1 MPETPI
7 DFSRYLVPRGVQPG
21 EHPLPDETTSGS
33 APSLPP
39 LNESASQQIQEM
51 GFSAV
56 QAEKALR
63 MTGNTSAEV
72 AMQWLFEHID
82 DEDLNVP
89 FQTPG
94 QGAAGAGGSVA
105 EVDQG
110 KMEDLM
116 GMGFDE
122 HMAKRALQETV
133 PPPSKPSIYEVCAV
147 GHGLTGFLG
156 RKYGTCRGLVILTP
170 IGTSSRRRARRLR
183 FQRQRGFH
191 PRHID
196 RKTRWLFHSRVVYF
210 TERGD
215 AQGE

>member
-1 MPETPI
+1 MPFFVQVFDTSLEVPLIVPETPI
-7 DFSRYLVPRGVQPG
+7 NFSRYLVPRGVQPG
-21 EHPLPDETTSGS
+21 ENPLPDETASGS
-33 APSLPP
+33 TPSLPP

-63 MTGNTSAEV
+63 MTGNTSAEA

-94 QGAAGAGGSVA
+94 QGAGGAVA

-133 PPPSKPSIYEVCAV
+133 LPPSNRVYMRFA
-147 GHGLTGFLG
+147 
-156 RKYGTCRGLVILTP
+156 GTVMG
-170 IGTSSRRRARRLR
+170 
-183 FQRQRGFH
+183 
-191 PRHID
+191 
-196 RKTRWLFHSRVVYF
+196 
-210 TERGD
+210 
-215 AQGE
+215 